1 MKTNKKKVYKI
12 RIIGAG
18 LYGCLLA
25 IQLKKKFKKR
35 IDIEILENSKN
46 IISNYKSINLSGI
59 KLNNGFHGIEYPRA
73 RDLIQFLKK
82 DLNVNLIKSYNK
94 RLICVENFL
103 LDYCWSLSEWPTNL
117 KNFFKS
123 NKNES
128 IKDQDLKKI
137 ISNNYIHKLKKIGQR
152 YSHNFSDIKHHF
164 IPWFLPS
171 NYKLISNDEGDK
183 FRNKVRTKKIVPFF
197 YFPKNGLF
205 ESLQK
210 NFKDNL
216 IKRGI
221 KIHFNSSIVFNEKNY
236 IVSNENKKNNLF
248 SEVDYT
254 FFTASSPLLLNNFEK
269 KLTSK
274 ILNEKRY
281 LVNKIISFKKSFMKK
296 KFTEIIFANSEI
308 PNLLRVSN
316 TPNIK
321 KSKSIQYLQIEMI
334 FKNKKI
340 YYFDQKL
347 KVLLSKILAIPQREI
362 FIHESMITRTLFFPK
377 KIDKDKATSLLKLKL
392 KNYKNF
398 NHRYIFGPP
407 NMSKAWINAHKDANN
422 LFSRLIKND

>member
-117 KNFFKS
+117 KKFFKS
-123 NKNES
+123 NKNET

-137 ISNNYIHKLKKIGQR
+137 ISNNYIHKLKNICHR
-152 YSHNFSDIKHHF
+152 YSHNFSYIKNHF

-183 FRNKVRTKKIVPFF
+183 FEIK
-197 YFPKNGLF
+197 L
-205 ESLQK
+205 EQK
-210 NFKDNL
+210 
-216 IKRGI
+216 R
-221 KIHFNSSIVFNEKNY
+221 
-236 IVSNENKKNNLF
+236 
-248 SEVDYT
+248 
-254 FFTASSPLLLNNFEK
+254 
-269 KLTSK
+269 
-274 ILNEKRY
+274 
-281 LVNKIISFKKSFMKK
+281 
-296 KFTEIIFANSEI
+296 
-308 PNLLRVSN
+308 
-316 TPNIK
+316 
-321 KSKSIQYLQIEMI
+321 
-334 FKNKKI
+334 
-340 YYFDQKL
+340 
-347 KVLLSKILAIPQREI
+347 
-362 FIHESMITRTLFFPK
+362 
-377 KIDKDKATSLLKLKL
+377 
-392 KNYKNF
+392 
-398 NHRYIFGPP
+398 
-407 NMSKAWINAHKDANN
+407 
-422 LFSRLIKND
+422 